1 MNYKRLILRHGTLD
15 EMKSLG
21 YPVLLRG
28 EPFVEIDGSTLKLKI
43 GDGTTKYDEL
53 KYVSSGYSSSVPS
66 GGGSGTGSYIEIA
79 LGQEHTDKDIQD
91 KLSEAIKHPV
101 VGASYVCLKYESDK
115 YYWLYY
121 VEDIE
126 TVNGEATLV
135 RKWKD
140 KPQYMLHN
148 VFNTYADFN
157 TYITLCKN
165 KMNSTS
171 LDDQDSIFLNDIIA
185 VNRKDDNSAYRKDD
199 SYDSYWDIAIC
210 KKTSTLNAGTTEYDI
225 DIKWLNE
232 ITSNNIKYEYITKIT
247 NFLIGMDITK
257 DGSTI
262 NNLDKIKDNLKTG
275 IYYYESEVKTPINI
289 GDYVDTLSFNSNLNS
304 LDIAI
309 EDSNLG
315 EGIDNTYADD
325 IITKTLSVGP
335 YTYVQVTLTVGTYE
349 QNEYYIKN
357 SNGEYT
363 LSTDP
368 FSSDEIYYKKQDIS
382 LGYTDRLIIDENS
395 FMDDHVSL
403 LVYLRKIMSEIIR
416 ILSEN
421 DRTLADD
428 LYKKYIMTTTMLVEY
443 AKRLNNYTERLNA
456 LETTVTTTLNNINT
470 SLDNILNGVW
480 QPSNT

>member
-28 EPFVEIDGSTLKLKI
+28 EPFVEIDSSTLKLKI
-43 GDGTTKYDEL
+43 GDGTSKYDEL

-66 GGGSGTGSYIEIA
+66 GGGSGTGSYIEVT

-101 VGASYVCLKYESDK
+101 VGASYVCLKDESGN

-126 TVNGEATLV
+126 TVGGEATLV

-171 LDDQDSIFLNDIIA
+171 LEYQDSIFLNDIIA

-210 KKTSTLNAGTTEYDI
+210 KKISTLNAGTTEYDI
-225 DIKWLNE
+225 DIEWLNE

-247 NFLIGMDITK
+247 NFLIGMDITNGG
-257 DGSTI
+257 DIS
-262 NNLDKIKDNLKTG
+262 NLDVINSNLGDTKLYNYKQNVN
-275 IYYYESEVKTPINI
+275 IPINI
-289 GDYVDTLSFNSNLNS
+289 GDYATSFNDSLNA
-304 LDIAI
+304 LDITI
-309 EDSNLG
+309 EDSKLD
-315 EGIDNTYADD
+315 EGVDNTYDD
-325 IITKTLSVGP
+325 NIITTTLAVGP
-335 YTYVQVTLTVGTYE
+335 YYVQVALTVDTYK
-349 QNEYYIKN
+349 QNKYYIKN
-357 SNGEYT
+357 SDGEYV
-363 LSTDP
+363 LSAED
-368 FSSDEIYYKKQDIS
+368 FSKDQTYYEKKTGLEYNDS
-382 LGYTDRLIIDENS
+382 LTIDENS
-395 FMDDHVSL
+395 FTADAHVSL
-403 LVYLRKIMSEIIR
+403 LEYLRKIMSEIIR

-443 AKRLNNYTERLNA
+443 AKRLNNYTKRLNA
-456 LETTVTTTLNNINT
+456 LETTVTDTLNNINT
-470 SLDNILNGVW
+470 SLNNILNGVW